1 MGCVAMLS
9 RAISPVLVAIGVLLT
24 LRGPLVA
31 AEALPITEIAPGVFV
46 HKGAYEDVNP
56 HNRGDISNIGFI
68 VGEKVVAVIDTGNA
82 RWIGDDLRA
91 AIKAKTG
98 LPIAYVINTH
108 AHPDHIFGNAAFKD
122 DKPEFVGHAKLE
134 AEMRTKAPYYLQT
147 LKTFVGEAATK
158 GIEIVPPTRTVKPGE
173 SITLDLGGRTLT
185 ITGYPT
191 AHSESDV
198 TVYDDKTQTL
208 WTGDLLFV
216 DRVPAIDGSIL
227 GWVKA
232 IAELKKITAARAVPG
247 HGPAAV
253 PWPQSLSGEERY
265 FSLLLKDIRAIQ
277 KAHGKIE
284 DATKTAGTEDKDRWA
299 LFDDYNARNVT
310 AAFVELEWE

>member
-1 MGCVAMLS
+1 MALCG
-9 RAISPVLVAIGVLLT
+9 PV
-24 LRGPLVA
+24 VA
-31 AEALPITEIAPGVFV
+31 AEPLSMTEIVPGVFV

-68 VGEKVVAVIDTGNA
+68 VGDKAVAVIDTGNA
-82 RWIGDDLRA
+82 RLLGDDLRA
-91 AIKAKTG
+91 AIKSKTN

-134 AEMRTKAPYYLQT
+134 AAMRTKAPYYLQT
-147 LKTFVGEAATK
+147 LKTFVGEAATN
-158 GIEIVPPTRTVKPGE
+158 GIEIIPPTKTVKPGE
-173 SITLDLGGRTLT
+173 PITLDLGGRRLT
-185 ITGYPT
+185 VTAYPA

-198 TVYDDKTQTL
+198 TVFDDKTDTL

-227 GWVKA
+227 GWVKV
-232 IAELKKITAARAVPG
+232 IAELKKIPAARAVPG
-247 HGPAAV
+247 HGPAVV

-265 FSLLLKDIRAIQ
+265 FGLLLKDIRAIQ

-284 DATKTAGTEDKDRWA
+284 EATKTAGTEDKDHWA
-299 LFDDYNARNVT
+299 LFDDYNGRNVT
-310 AAFVELEWE
+310 AAYTELEWE